1 MSKYLQIALGL
12 AALVVASSVAF
23 TCWRLSVALD
33 AWGAG
38 GAQAFAALNQT
49 LEKINRPGPCGST
62 SKPCGTL
69 AEIDQS
75 IHEADTALVH
85 LDLVARHEQ
94 QQLGTYD
101 GYAAQLVSHLN
112 GTLDSTQRAAD
123 SISGTAQNASVA
135 LGTVN
140 DTVRGLQPLER
151 SLTATADA
159 STATINTFNGRLSD
173 PKIDALLN
181 DFRDMSDTSRHM
193 LITADAVETKATFSY
208 LHPST
213 NPWKRTW
220 DAVSPFLV
228 AGAKITANVF

>member
-1 MSKYLQIALGL
+1 M
-12 AALVVASSVAF
+12 
-23 TCWRLSVALD
+23 
-33 AWGAG
+33 
-38 GAQAFAALNQT
+38 
-49 LEKINRPGPCGST
+49 
-62 SKPCGTL
+62 
-69 AEIDQS
+69 
-75 IHEADTALVH
+75 
-85 LDLVARHEQ
+85 
-94 QQLGTYD
+94 
-101 GYAAQLVSHLN
+101 
-112 GTLDSTQRAAD
+112 
-123 SISGTAQNASVA
+123 A